1 MPLEKSAPE
10 FVLNLNSFQLIRSGR
25 PLKLEKTPMDL
36 LTLLVRRRGALV
48 SREEIVRTMWGDAVH
63 VDVDAGI
70 NTAIRKIRLAL
81 DDNPA
86 SPRYLETA
94 VGKGYRFIGPIDIIE
109 TVARTDVDS
118 VQIPVVGG
126 GRSGKWVGAALAV
139 VGLAAIILLA
149 ISATHRNT
157 ASASGDHS
165 GRQVIAVVPL
175 QNLSAD
181 PGQDYFVD
189 GLTDEIITQLGQ
201 LNPAQLGVV
210 KYRLSG
216 TRQQTRPVGGDLGQA
231 PGLQYLLEGSMQRQQ
246 EQARISVRLVRM
258 ADQTTLW
265 TDRFDR
271 QVGDV
276 FSLQSEIAQRI
287 GRELQVRVLGHAS
300 RKPASPEVVEAYLHG
315 RFELNQP
322 DIRDAARVYFERA
335 IALDPLYVPAYAGL
349 ADFYRLRAVRD
360 DEGSQQAWQQ
370 SDKYAN
376 QALSLDADS
385 VETHIA
391 LAYIKLGRDWDWPA
405 VREHALRALQLNPSS
420 PEAHTLY
427 ARYLRIAGNL
437 AEDLNQRKQAL
448 ALDPFRADLAEQLT
462 VEYFLARDYQS
473 AVASR
478 AGNWKSIPT
487 IPTPTSVSAE
497 S

>member
-1 MPLEKSAPE
+1 
-10 FVLNLNSFQLIRSGR
+10 
-25 PLKLEKTPMDL
+25 
-36 LTLLVRRRGALV
+36 
-48 SREEIVRTMWGDAVH
+48 
-63 VDVDAGI
+63 
-70 NTAIRKIRLAL
+70 
-81 DDNPA
+81 
-86 SPRYLETA
+86 
-94 VGKGYRFIGPIDIIE
+94 
-109 TVARTDVDS
+109 
-118 VQIPVVGG
+118 
-126 GRSGKWVGAALAV
+126 
-139 VGLAAIILLA
+139 
-149 ISATHRNT
+149 
-157 ASASGDHS
+157 
-165 GRQVIAVVPL
+165 
-175 QNLSAD
+175 
-181 PGQDYFVD
+181 
-189 GLTDEIITQLGQ
+189 
-201 LNPAQLGVV
+201 
-210 KYRLSG
+210 
-216 TRQQTRPVGGDLGQA
+216 
-231 PGLQYLLEGSMQRQQ
+231 
-246 EQARISVRLVRM
+246 
-258 ADQTTLW
+258 
-265 TDRFDR
+265 
-271 QVGDV
+271 
-276 FSLQSEIAQRI
+276 
-287 GRELQVRVLGHAS
+287 
-300 RKPASPEVVEAYLHG
+300 
-315 RFELNQP
+315 
-322 DIRDAARVYFERA
+322 
-335 IALDPLYVPAYAGL
+335 
-349 ADFYRLRAVRD
+349 VRD